1 MTITCPRC
9 KALHEVTSHRMQA
22 PVKCTCGEE
31 FFFEPP
37 ARRRVPTKRKLVQC
51 SRCNR
56 IYDPREVK
64 DGKKVCLTC
73 GNIITVKEIEPP
85 EQENRKGDR
94 QVTYARTEMRA
105 LLEMCSLM
113 NSSFDRDKILSE
125 IMKITND
132 ILQSEGSS
140 IILLDEEKGEMIFH
154 ISAGSKS
161 EELKKIRLKI
171 GEGIAGQVFRT
182 KRSLIVNNVRKD
194 PNFYAEVDNAI
205 KFHTRNLLCVPLLH
219 GESIIGVLEAVNK
232 KERSLFDDYDQKIA
246 EAIASQ
252 AALAI
257 EKARLIEESMKS
269 ERLIAVGQAVSN
281 LSFCIK
287 NILTNL
293 EGWASNMDTAF
304 QEGDSY
310 QQVKSWSMMRK
321 SISRISDLVSDM
333 VLFSSQKPQELTL
346 VNVNDIIHEIA
357 DLLQEKAQSLKV
369 TLSTSCDQAIPP
381 SLFFEKNLYR
391 AILNLSLNA
400 LEACGTENGSVSIHS
415 SMNEQDNSIFIE
427 VIDNGSGIAQES
439 LDRIFSVFYTT
450 KGFEHSG
457 LGLTTARKILE
468 EHGGGIVAES
478 HPGRGSRFLMKLP
491 LRIE

>member
-1 MTITCPRC
+1 MTISCPRC
-9 KALHEVTSHRMQA
+9 KASHELSGQRLQA
-22 PVKCTCGEE
+22 PVKCACGEE
-31 FFFEPP
+31 FLFEPP

-73 GNIITVKEIEPP
+73 GNIITVKESEPV
-85 EQENRKGDR
+85 EQEGRKGDR

-105 LLEMCSLM
+105 LLKMCTLM
-113 NSSFDRDKILSE
+113 SSSFDRDTILSE

-161 EELKKIRLKI
+161 EELKRIRLKI

-182 KRSLIVNNVRKD
+182 KMSLIVNNVRKD

-205 KFHTRNLLCVPLLH
+205 KFHTRNLLCVPLLI
-219 GESIIGVLEAVNK
+219 GERIIGVLEAVNK
-232 KERSLFDDYDQKIA
+232 KERSLFDDYDLKIA

-257 EKARLIEESMKS
+257 EKARLIEESITS
-269 ERLIAVGQAVSN
+269 ERLIAVGQTVSN

-293 EGWASNMDTAF
+293 EGWASNMDTALN
-304 QEGDSY
+304 EGDTHH
-310 QQVKSWSMMRK
+310 QTKSWTMMRK
-321 SISRISDLVSDM
+321 SISRISELVSDM
-333 VLFSSQKPQELTL
+333 VLYSSQKSQEL
-346 VNVNDIIHEIA
+346 NFMNINDIINEIA
-357 DLLQEKAQSLKV
+357 DLLQEKAQSLQV
-369 TLSTSCDQAIPP
+369 TLRTTCDQSIPP
-381 SLFFEKNLYR
+381 SLFYEKNLYR

-400 LEACGTENGSVSIHS
+400 IEACGNENGLVTIHS
-415 SMNEQDNSIFIE
+415 SMNEHDNSVFIE
-427 VIDNGSGIAQES
+427 IVDNGSGIPPEN
-439 LDRIFSVFYTT
+439 LDRIFTVFYTT

-457 LGLTTARKILE
+457 LGLTIARKILE
-468 EHGGGIVAES
+468 EHGCGIVVES
-478 HPGRGSRFLMKLP
+478 QPGRGSRFLIKLP
-491 LRIE
+491 LRVE